1 MTHFIFTIKVWNIC
15 IWKTVLILHL
25 YCIFFSA
32 LYVKLL
38 LLHCRFFLYW
48 GFGGI
53 YWPALPMAGMQWHS
67 QDWKSRKSARASL
80 PFPPSESNSY
90 SGKPGTT
97 QQALH
102 SQCLKQL
109 YQGHWEH
116 MWVLAHTNENGTT
129 KCIVNNCSLYWIV
142 PCSSSNHLS
151 VVFQPAWVSCPR
163 CRFPITHW
171 RMCVTWRS
179 CHTVYPSVF
188 LICLTTASEIQPSLT
203 FWRECQTW

>member
-1 MTHFIFTIKVWNIC
+1 MTHFIFTIKVWNFC

-25 YCIFFSA
+25 YYIFFLA
-32 LYVKLL
+32 LCV

-67 QDWKSRKSARASL
+67 QDWKSGESDRASL
-80 PFPPSESNSY
+80 SFPPSESNSY

-102 SQCLKQL
+102 PQCLKQL

-129 KCIVNNCSLYWIV
+129 QCIVNNCSLYWIV
-142 PCSSSNHLS
+142 PCS
-151 VVFQPAWVSCPR
+151 
-163 CRFPITHW
+163 
-171 RMCVTWRS
+171 
-179 CHTVYPSVF
+179 
-188 LICLTTASEIQPSLT
+188 LIYHKVIYLLFFSLPE
-203 FWRECQTW
+203 WAVHAADLP